1 MIKCIG
7 CVIGSYAGM
16 MKRIFED
23 SKEALFGRS
32 DYRIQLKPFSFMSTY
47 EMLKTFGYSEEKD
60 TG

>member
-1 MIKCIG
+1 
-7 CVIGSYAGM
+7 M

-23 SKEALFGRS
+23 SKEPLFGRS